1 MAEGV
6 EVYSRRQFS
15 APWFLVL
22 LCLFHLIVNVIYFS
36 LEDLPPSYDCAYH
49 LNFTLQLHRIWTEPG
64 HQVLQETLDLS
75 PYYPPLPY
83 LVTALFYRLAGTSM
97 EVAYLSLLPWLFV
110 LIFSTYVSGRILFG
124 KNAGLVAAFIVSC
137 YPITFGMTR
146 SYYPDIA
153 VLAMTSLTFAC
164 FLKSRVL
171 TSWRWT
177 LAFGLAAGLAQ
188 MTKWTAVFF
197 WLGAAVAFA
206 IPQFLLPF
214 RVQEGAREQ
223 DHRFLNRLLAGYLIA
238 FVFFAFALDL
248 LLDVMNRLG
257 RDYIPKL
264 FLATL
269 LFHGGLIAGALLLPL
284 ADRLRAKLSTVPRER
299 LLLGRRLFNLV
310 VALLL
315 AAAVSLPWYLRHLSF
330 LVQSTALVATDV
342 AAQRGIPPI
351 GSLPSLLAY
360 LFFLE
365 SHQLHLI
372 FFLLFVIALLFSSGK
387 RRHIQFALV
396 FGFAVGYLA
405 MTCVRLKDPRYSMPF
420 LYLVALATAGGL
432 MSFRNRIVRQGLV
445 GLAVFVGPLQLLL
458 ITFGLGLSPGN
469 QILYTPYGEFVFF
482 RSTGYGSYEKM
493 GQEWPVKEAVERLAA
508 EAPPDR
514 VTQVYTLV
522 NHPCVHFEAF
532 NYIANARGLPL
543 RFDYPRAD
551 FTGEAPDMERTLHQA
566 DWLILKRGGDLGPE
580 FSIPGLKE
588 ALTVFVGS
596 GLESAFGFRRA
607 QSYPLPDGSTL
618 ELWRKEAPGDEGR
631 EVNLDFGGLGQL
643 LEYRFSPVAVRKGE
657 QAHLQVT
664 MKVTP
669 ELVERYHLFIHL
681 YSPANRF
688 LGSFGDRF
696 RTEIFDGKVRL
707 SFPLD
712 TAGALGTGLGQ
723 VAIGIWNPE
732 TGERLPITD
741 LSSGQ
746 ALGDIRF
753 LEAYVDILEP
763 TPEEES

>member
-1 MAEGV
+1 MTEGV
-6 EVYSRRQFS
+6 EVYSRRQLS
-15 APWFLVL
+15 APRFLVL
-22 LCLFHLIVNVIYFS
+22 LCLFHLVVNVIYFS

-49 LNFTLQLHRIWTEPG
+49 LNFTLKLHRIWTEPG
-64 HQVLQETLDLS
+64 HQVFQETLDLS

-83 LVTALFYRLAGTSM
+83 LVTSLFYRLAGTSM
-97 EVAYLSLLPWLFV
+97 DVAYLSLLTWLFV
-110 LIFSTYVSGRILFG
+110 LIFSTYLSGRILFG
-124 KNAGLVAAFIVSC
+124 KSAGLLAAFIVSF

-153 VLAMTSLTFAC
+153 VLAMASLTLAC
-164 FLKSRVL
+164 FLKSRLL
-171 TSWRWT
+171 TSRRWA
-177 LAFGLAAGLAQ
+177 LAFGFAAGLAQ

-197 WLGAAVAFA
+197 WLGAVVAFA
-206 IPQFLLPF
+206 LPQILLPF
-214 RVQEGAREQ
+214 RLQEGARDE
-223 DHRFLNRLLAGYLIA
+223 DHRYLNRLMATYLIA
-238 FVFFAFALDL
+238 FVLFAFVLDV
-248 LLDVMNRLG
+248 LLDAMRRFG
-257 RDYIPKL
+257 SSYISKL
-264 FLATL
+264 LLATL
-269 LFHGGLIAGALLLPL
+269 LFHGFLVAGALLLPL
-284 ADRLRAKLSTVPRER
+284 VDRLRANLALVPRER
-299 LLLGRRLFNLV
+299 LLLGRRLFNLFL
-310 VALLL
+310 ALFL
-315 AAAVSLPWYLRHLSF
+315 AAAVCLPWYLRHLPF
-330 LVQSTALVATDV
+330 LLRSTAMVATDV

-351 GSLPSLLAY
+351 GSLPSVLAY

-365 SHQLHLI
+365 SHQLHLV

-387 RRHIQFALV
+387 MRHVQFALV

-432 MSFRNRIVRQGLV
+432 LSFRNRIVRQGLV
-445 GLAVFVGPLQLLL
+445 GLAVVVGPLQLLI

-469 QILYTPYGEFVFF
+469 RILCTPYGEFVFF

-522 NHPCVHFEAF
+522 NHPCIHFEAF

-543 RFDYPRAD
+543 RFDYPPAD
-551 FTGEAPDMERTLHQA
+551 TTGEAPDMERTLHQA

-588 ALTVFVGS
+588 ALKIFVDR

-607 QSYPLPDGSTL
+607 HSYPLPDGSTL
-618 ELWRKEAPGDEGR
+618 ELWRKEAPSNEGR

-643 LEYRFSPVAVRKGE
+643 LEYRLSPATVRKGE
-657 QAHLQVT
+657 QAHLRVT

-688 LGSFGDRF
+688 LGSFGDRL
-696 RTEIFDGKVRL
+696 RTEIFDGKVRW

-712 TAGALGTGLGQ
+712 TTDALGTGLGQ
-723 VAIGIWNPE
+723 VAIGVWDPE

-741 LSSGQ
+741 LASGQ

-753 LEAYVDILEP
+753 LEASVDIREP